1 MFVSDAGEEQFFEVL
16 PIIFLVLAYPNN
28 AILDD
33 VGHNLFII
41 VRLST
46 LIVGEKGK
54 CYMEN
59 EEKCGFS
66 VISRKFLLFLQAKEN
81 KCL

>member
-46 LIVGEKGK
+46 LIVWEKGK
-54 CYMEN
+54 CYM
-59 EEKCGFS
+59 
-66 VISRKFLLFLQAKEN
+66 
-81 KCL
+81 